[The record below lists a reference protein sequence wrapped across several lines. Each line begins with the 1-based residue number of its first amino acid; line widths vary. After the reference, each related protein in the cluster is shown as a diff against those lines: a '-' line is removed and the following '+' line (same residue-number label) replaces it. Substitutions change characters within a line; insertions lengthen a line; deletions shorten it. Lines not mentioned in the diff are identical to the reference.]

1 MSHYTVAPK
10 IHRSTFH
17 YYDIAWPT
25 FFLQKKKENLKMF
38 TSSKSSRVT
47 IPFPSKLFFFL
58 QKKIKNPPFILHSI
72 PTAVINLFTLF
83 LSHYPFP
90 CFYFTENYLNITK
103 KPRAI
108 CFITLFYFSSFYF
121 LSLSP
126 SLPGLLLFCWRE

>member
-10 IHRSTFH
+10 IHGSTFH

-25 FFLQKKKENLKMF
+25 FFLQKNEKLKMF
-38 TSSKSSRVT
+38 TSSESSIVT
-47 IPFPSKLFFFL
+47 MPFPSKLFFFL

-121 LSLSP
+121 LSLSL
-126 SLPGLLLFCWRE
+126 SLWFIIILLERVK